1 MTRTSRMV
9 LRAFALWTLWVWG
22 TRIWN
27 IVGDDSR
34 SAGFKAVHI
43 VLAAVSVAFAV
54 ATWIIASRT
63 PRAGTASGNMSSS
76 AAPRGEGEA
85 DGQAGRFERVEG
97 DSTLQ

>member
-1 MTRTSRMV
+1 MSRTSRII
-9 LRAFALWTLWVWG
+9 LRAFSLWTLWVWG

-34 SAGFKAVHI
+34 SAAFKMVHI

-54 ATWIIASRT
+54 ATWIITIKT
-63 PRAGTASGNMSSS
+63 PRAGTSSGNMASS
-76 AAPRGEGEA
+76 ATPRGEGEA

-97 DSTLQ
+97 DSPLQ